1 MDHHLEIIAGVL
13 YNWDCAS
20 GVPARMWAGRQP
32 TFLRAHGG
40 WANWLDVADDV
51 LQTFS
56 TPTPSEDAA
65 FSSLATW

>member
-1 MDHHLEIIAGVL
+1 M
-13 YNWDCAS
+13 
-20 GVPARMWAGRQP
+20 RAGRQP

-40 WANWLDVADDV
+40 RANWLDVADDV

-65 FSSLATW
+65 FSSRLPDAWTLI